1 MNGIA
6 PIRPPLPVDPAQSI
20 APVSGASSP
29 PSSSASSFASAMG
42 DAMSAVQ
49 SLQSQSQ
56 LSAARFL
63 AGESVDLHKV
73 ALDQQRAAI
82 SFDMF
87 LQVRNKVVQAYQEVM
102 RMQV

>member
-6 PIRPPLPVDPAQSI
+6 PIRPPLPVAPAQSI
-20 APVSGASSP
+20 DPARSTAA
-29 PSSSASSFASAMG
+29 ASSFASAMG

-73 ALDQQRAAI
+73 ALDQQRASIA
-82 SFDMF
+82 FDMF